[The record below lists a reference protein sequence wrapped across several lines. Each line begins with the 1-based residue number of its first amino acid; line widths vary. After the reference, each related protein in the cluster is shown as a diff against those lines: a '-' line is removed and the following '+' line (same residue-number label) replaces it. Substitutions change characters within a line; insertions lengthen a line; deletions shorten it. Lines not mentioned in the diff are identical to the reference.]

1 MANNAANVT
10 AGKPMIG
17 GAVHVAPIGTT
28 LPTTALATLNEAFLD
43 IGYISADGIS
53 NDISRTSTSIR
64 AWGGDEVLNIQNEK
78 NDIWTFTMI
87 EAKNINVLKQ
97 VFGEENVT
105 ETGGA
110 ITVTVNSK
118 ELTSWSW
125 VFDMLLSDGS
135 AKRSVLPNAK
145 ITNVAEITYSDSA
158 AVGYNAT
165 LNAMPDTNG
174 NTHYEY
180 ISAQ

>member
-1 MANNAANVT
+1 
-10 AGKPMIG
+10 
-17 GAVHVAPIGTT
+17 
-28 LPTTALATLNEAFLD
+28 
-43 IGYISADGIS
+43 
-53 NDISRTSTSIR
+53 
-64 AWGGDEVLNIQNEK
+64 
-78 NDIWTFTMI
+78 
-87 EAKNINVLKQ
+87 
-97 VFGEENVT
+97 
-105 ETGGA
+105 
-110 ITVTVNSK
+110 
-118 ELTSWSW
+118 
-125 VFDMLLSDGS
+125 MLLSDGS